1 MLIILFVLL
10 LFSPSKVISAKMG
23 EVKIPTE
30 ISKGEGPVEIEAD
43 QLIYDQDEKIYQAH
57 GAVEVSRGDISLK
70 ADHAQMNMVTK
81 EVKAWG
87 NVVLREGE
95 DVIECERLEVNLETR
110 LGKIYKARLFL
121 KEQNFHIEG
130 REAEKLGENHY
141 RMREGSLT
149 TCDDKKPPWKFT
161 VRELEVKE
169 MLVGGWG
176 IAKGPVFYIKDIPV
190 LYFPYGIFPVRKE
203 RQSGLLIPQLG
214 YSKEFGPEVK
224 NGFYWAM
231 AKNMDATLTID
242 WLGERGVKGGLEYR
256 YALTLDTRGQVN
268 LHFIDD
274 RSINKERYAIF
285 AQHQQKLPSDF
296 YLKWNINHVSDI
308 RYVRDFDEDLPEE
321 VKIDSR
327 SKRQLRS
334 NLFGGKNWDQFSFL
348 VDFAVFRDLMKVSND
363 ETVQKLPQIG
373 FFAHPQPLFN
383 SPLFYEIASSYTN
396 FWREKGVEAQRGDL
410 FPKISYPVRLF
421 NVLKLESSLGLRET
435 LYRIY
440 DDPSNRLKGWE
451 SRETLE
457 AEVEMSTEFYK
468 IYEANT
474 FSKVSNLYQVSRWM
488 HTIEPMIKYS
498 YRPRVHQSD
507 LPLFDEVD
515 RMLYTN
521 QITYGVTQRLVGKP
535 TKEGVS
541 TGPYEYVKFKVSQS
555 YSFGDPFQRESN
567 GKGRYFSNIQA
578 EMWLNFGPYL
588 SAKADAEFNPYH
600 GRFDVL
606 NGVITVKD
614 RREDMLLVEY
624 RLNKNPNLE
633 SVKDV
638 NERVRAINLHARV
651 KTIPSL
657 FLFGSFRY
665 NLLEG
670 MRIETIYGAEY
681 QAQCWSLAL
690 TVEDKNRSPDHTQKR
705 DLKFQIYLNLLNL
718 GSIGHKPYLM
728 KL

>member
-1 MLIILFVLL
+1 MRYPRILLTPFL
-10 LFSPSKVISAKMG
+10 LFLILCPSQALTAKMG
-23 EVKIPTE
+23 EVKLPTE
-30 ISKGEGPVEIEAD
+30 ISKEEGPVEIEAD
-43 QLIYDQDEKIYQAH
+43 QLIYDQDEKTYQAH
-57 GAVEVSRGDISLK
+57 GAVEVNRGDISLK
-70 ADHAQMNMVTK
+70 ADHAQINMITK

-95 DVIECERLEVNLETR
+95 DVMECERLEVNLETR
-110 LGKIYKARLFL
+110 LGKIYNARLFL

-141 RMREGSLT
+141 RLREGSLT
-149 TCDDKKPPWKFT
+149 TCDEKKPPWKFT

-169 MLVGGWG
+169 MMVGGWA
-176 IAKGPVFYIKDIPV
+176 IAKGPVFHIKDIPV

-203 RQSGLLIPQLG
+203 RQSGFLIPRLG
-214 YSKEFGPEVK
+214 YSKKYGPEIK

-231 AKNMDATLTID
+231 AKNMDATLTIE

-256 YALTLDTRGQVN
+256 YALTRETKGQAN
-268 LHFIDD
+268 LYYLDD
-274 RSINKERYAIF
+274 RYIKKDRYAIF
-285 AQHQQKLPSDF
+285 AQHQQRLPYDF

-308 RYVRDFDEDLPEE
+308 HYVRDFDEDLPEE
-321 VKIDSR
+321 AKIDSR
-327 SKRQLRS
+327 SRRQLRS

-348 VDFAVFRDLMKVSND
+348 VDTAVYRDLMKVSND
-363 ETVQKLPQIG
+363 ETVQKLPQVS
-373 FFAHPQPLFN
+373 FFAHPQSLFGT
-383 SPLFYEIASSYTN
+383 PFFYEISSSYTN

-410 FPKISYPVRLF
+410 FPKISFPLRLF

-440 DDPSNRLKGWE
+440 DDPQNRLKGWE

-457 AEVEMSTEFYK
+457 AVVEMGAEFYR
-468 IYEANT
+468 IYEGDT
-474 FSKVSNLYQVSRWM
+474 FSKISSLYQVSRWM
-488 HTIEPMIKYS
+488 HTIEPTVRYS
-498 YRPRVHQSD
+498 YSPRVRQSD

-535 TKEGVS
+535 LKQGEAS
-541 TGPYEYVKFKVSQS
+541 GPYEYAKLRVFQS
-555 YSFGDPFQRESN
+555 YSFGNPLQRESN
-567 GKGRYFSNIQA
+567 GKGRDFSNIRA

-588 SAKADAEFNPYH
+588 SAKGETELNPYH

-606 NGVITVKD
+606 NGVVTVKD
-614 RREDMLLVEY
+614 RREDMVQVEY
-624 RLNKNPNLE
+624 RSTKIPNLE
-633 SVKDV
+633 RVK
-638 NERVRAINLHARV
+638 AINLNARV
-651 KTIPSL
+651 KTIPPL
-657 FLFGSFRY
+657 YLFGSFRY

-681 QAQCWSLAL
+681 QAQCWTLAVTL
-690 TVEDKNRSPDHTQKR
+690 EDRNRSPDHTQKR
-705 DLKFQIYLNLLNL
+705 DLKFQIFINLLNL
-718 GSIGHKPYLM
+718 GSVGHKPYLM